1 MLTVASVE
9 LGLRSGLVP
18 RAVRRLR
25 ARSPGLEV
33 AVREMTSLPQWE
45 AVRDGAA
52 AAGVCYTPPPADDP
66 DLAADWLLDDPLA
79 VALVAADHALARG
92 AAAAPPGGAPNG
104 GASSGP
110 PAAPLAAL
118 AGEPLLL
125 FPRAVN
131 PLFHDR
137 LFAAFRAAGFRPRV
151 LEQASDGQGAYALA
165 AEGLGWTLQPASYA
179 AAPPPGTAAVRLA
192 DFALPLS
199 LHLLRRRDGRPP
211 GARAF
216 AAALRAVLRAGDRR
230 APGTI

>member
-1 MLTVASVE
+1 LTVASVE

-66 DLAADWLLDDPLA
+66 DLAADWLLNDPLA
-79 VALVAADHALARG
+79 VALVAADHPLGGG
-92 AAAAPPGGAPNG
+92 AADGR
-104 GASSGP
+104 SGDP
-110 PAAPLAAL
+110 PAAPLAVL
-118 AGEPLLL
+118 ADEPLLL

-131 PLFHDR
+131 PIFHDR

-179 AAPPPGTAAVRLA
+179 AAPPPGTAAVRLV

-211 GARAF
+211 AARVF
-216 AAALRAVLRAGDRR
+216 GAALRAVLRAGGRG
-230 APGTI
+230 APEAT